1 MTTKELQDKI
11 IALKKETDT
20 CILAHTYQSH
30 EILEIADIT
39 GDSFALSR
47 EATKTGNRR
56 LLMCGVR
63 FMAETAKLLA
73 PERTVIL
80 ASPDAGCPMAEQF
93 SREDI
98 LALREK
104 YPDHAVVSYINTT
117 AAIKTVSD
125 VCVTSASALKIV
137 RNLPQDKILFI
148 PDCNLGAY
156 VAENVPEKEF
166 AFVNG
171 GCPVHSAVTRDEV
184 LLAKKKHPNALFLVH
199 PECKKEVQELADFV
213 GSTTAIMDFA
223 AKSDAKEF
231 IIGTENSIVTHLQYE
246 CPDKYFYPLSANLI
260 CRDMR
265 LTTLPDILACLENR
279 GGEEITMD
287 EATMLDARRAIDEMI
302 RLG

>member
-1 MTTKELQDKI
+1 MTTKELQDRI

-30 EILEIADIT
+30 EILEVADIT

-47 EATKTGNRR
+47 QATKTSNRR

-73 PERTVIL
+73 PDRTVL
-80 ASPDAGCPMAEQF
+80 LSSPDAGCPMAEQF
-93 SREDI
+93 TREDI

-125 VCVTSASALKIV
+125 VCVTSASALNIV
-137 RNLPQDKILFI
+137 KNLPQNKILFI

-156 VAENVPEKEF
+156 VAEAVPEKEF
-166 AFVNG
+166 VFVNG
-171 GCPVHSAVTRDEV
+171 GCPVHAAVTEEEV
-184 LLAKKKHPNALFLVH
+184 IRAKKKHPNALFLVH
-199 PECKKEVQELADFV
+199 PECKKEVQVLADFV

-223 AKSDAKEF
+223 RASKEKEF

-246 CPDKYFYPLSANLI
+246 CPDKFFYPLSAGLI

-265 LTTLPDILACLENR
+265 LTTLPDVLACLEGK
-279 GGEEITMD
+279 GGEEITLD
-287 EATMLDARRAIDEMI
+287 EKTLVDARRCIDEMI